1 MYILSYNI
9 PYKDLDMAMEK
20 LQIHNIYNVF
30 YESPLEIT
38 TDDYGY
44 GYIEKDDDGNIVGMW
59 ADYIE
64 KDDEDITLKVAMDDT
79 EGELNE
85 FIELVDSILGVKH
98 IALEENNTDYTTFE
112 FPAIH
117 LDDTWVI
124 ASPDEEYPN
133 KKQINFISQGAFGTG
148 MHETTQDILRLILN
162 KLDLKDKSVL
172 DIGTGSGILSIAAS
186 LTGAAKVDAVDIRD
200 ITDEVELNA
209 SLNNITNIKAIVGN
223 ILEDES
229 QIDESYDW
237 IFINIGGEETKMFM
251 EFINK
256 HLNENGDLL
265 VSGLVEWSFDE
276 VKANVEKYGFEF
288 IEKYQTNEWCTATFK
303 KR

>member
-44 GYIEKDDDGNIVGMW
+44 G
-59 ADYIE
+59 YIE

-186 LTGAAKVDAVDIRD
+186 LTGAKKVDAVDIRD

>member
-44 GYIEKDDDGNIVGMW
+44 GYIEKDD
-59 ADYIE
+59 
-64 KDDEDITLKVAMDDT
+64 EDITLKVAMDDT

-98 IALEENNTDYTTFE
+98 IGLEENTNDYTTFE

-148 MHETTQDILRLILN
+148 MHETTQDILRLILS

>member
-44 GYIEKDDDGNIVGMW
+44 G
-59 ADYIE
+59 YIE

-186 LTGAAKVDAVDIRD
+186 LTGAKKVDAVDIRD

-237 IFINIGGEETKMFM
+237 MFINIGGEETKMFM

>member
-44 GYIEKDDDGNIVGMW
+44 GYIEKDD
-59 ADYIE
+59 
-64 KDDEDITLKVAMDDT
+64 EDITLKVAMDDT

-98 IALEENNTDYTTFE
+98 IGLEENTNDYTTFE

-256 HLNENGDLL
+256 HLNENGNLL

>member
-44 GYIEKDDDGNIVGMW
+44 GYIEKDD
-59 ADYIE
+59 
-64 KDDEDITLKVAMDDT
+64 EDTTLKVAMDDT

-112 FPAIH
+112 FPSIH

>member
-44 GYIEKDDDGNIVGMW
+44 G
-59 ADYIE
+59 YIE

-237 IFINIGGEETKMFM
+237 IFINIGGEETKMFV

>member
-1 MYILSYNI
+1 MYILSYTI

-44 GYIEKDDDGNIVGMW
+44 GYIEKDD
-59 ADYIE
+59 
-64 KDDEDITLKVAMDDT
+64 EDITLKVAMEDT

-85 FIELVDSILGVKH
+85 FIARVDSILGLKH
-98 IALEENNTDYTTFE
+98 IGLEENNNDYTTFE

-117 LDDTWVI
+117 IDDTWVI
-124 ASPDEEYPN
+124 ASPDEEFPN

-162 KLDLKDKSVL
+162 KLELKDKTVL

-186 LTGAAKVDAVDIRD
+186 LIGAAKVDAVDIRD
-200 ITDEVELNA
+200 ITDEIELNA

-229 QIDESYDW
+229 QIDASYDW

-256 HLNENGDLL
+256 HLNKNGDLL

-276 VKANVEKYGFEF
+276 VKSNVEKYGFEF

>member
-1 MYILSYNI
+1 
-9 PYKDLDMAMEK
+9 ME
-20 LQIHNIYNVF
+20 
-30 YESPLEIT
+30 
-38 TDDYGY
+38 
-44 GYIEKDDDGNIVGMW
+44 
-59 ADYIE
+59 
-64 KDDEDITLKVAMDDT
+64 DT

-98 IALEENNTDYTTFE
+98 IGLEENTNDYTTFE

-117 LDDTWVI
+117 IDDTWVI
-124 ASPDEEYPN
+124 ASPEEEYPN
-133 KKQINFISQGAFGTG
+133 KNKINFISQGAFGTG
-148 MHETTQDILRLILN
+148 LHETTQDILKLILN
-162 KLDLKDKSVL
+162 KLELKDKTVL

-186 LTGAAKVDAVDIRD
+186 FTGAKKVDAVDIRD

-209 SLNNITNIKAIVGN
+209 SLNNINNIKAIVGN

-229 QIDESYDW
+229 QIDEFYDW

-251 EFINK
+251 EFINN
-256 HLNENGDLL
+256 HLNKNGNLL

-276 VKANVEKYGFEF
+276 VKANVEKYGFKF

-303 KR
+303 KSK

>member
-44 GYIEKDDDGNIVGMW
+44 GYIEKDD
-59 ADYIE
+59 
-64 KDDEDITLKVAMDDT
+64 EDITLKVAMEDT

-186 LTGAAKVDAVDIRD
+186 FTGAKKVDAVDIRD

-209 SLNNITNIKAIVGN
+209 SLNNINNIKAIVGN

-229 QIDESYDW
+229 QIDEFYDW

-256 HLNENGDLL
+256 HLNENGVLL

>member
-44 GYIEKDDDGNIVGMW
+44 G
-59 ADYIE
+59 YIE

-117 LDDTWVI
+117 IDDTWVI

>member
-44 GYIEKDDDGNIVGMW
+44 G
-59 ADYIE
+59 YIE

-237 IFINIGGEETKMFM
+237 IFINIGGKETKMFM

>member
-1 MYILSYNI
+1 MYILSYTI

-44 GYIEKDDDGNIVGMW
+44 G
-59 ADYIE
+59 YIE

-117 LDDTWVI
+117 IDDTWVI
-124 ASPDEEYPN
+124 ASPEEEYPN
-133 KKQINFISQGAFGTG
+133 KNKINFISQGAFGTG
-148 MHETTQDILRLILN
+148 LHETTQDILRLILN
-162 KLDLKDKSVL
+162 KLELKDKTVL

-186 LTGAAKVDAVDIRD
+186 FTGAKKVDAVDIRD

-209 SLNNITNIKAIVGN
+209 SLNNINNIKAIVGN

-229 QIDESYDW
+229 QIDEFYDW

-251 EFINK
+251 EFINN
-256 HLNENGDLL
+256 HLNKNGNLL

>member
-44 GYIEKDDDGNIVGMW
+44 GYIEKDD
-59 ADYIE
+59 
-64 KDDEDITLKVAMDDT
+64 EDITLKVAMDDT

-98 IALEENNTDYTTFE
+98 IGLEENTNDYTTFE

-186 LTGAAKVDAVDIRD
+186 FTGAKKVDAVDIRD

-209 SLNNITNIKAIVGN
+209 SLNNINNIKAIVGN

-229 QIDESYDW
+229 QIDEFYDW

>member
-44 GYIEKDDDGNIVGMW
+44 GYIEKDD
-59 ADYIE
+59 
-64 KDDEDITLKVAMDDT
+64 EDITLKVAMEDT

-98 IALEENNTDYTTFE
+98 IGLEENTNDYTTFE

-117 LDDTWVI
+117 IDDTWVI
-124 ASPDEEYPN
+124 ASPEEEYPN
-133 KKQINFISQGAFGTG
+133 KNKINFISQGAFGTG
-148 MHETTQDILRLILN
+148 LHETTQDILRLILN
-162 KLDLKDKSVL
+162 KLELNDKTVL

-186 LTGAAKVDAVDIRD
+186 FTGAKKVDAVDIRD

-209 SLNNITNIKAIVGN
+209 SLNNINNIKAIVGN

-229 QIDESYDW
+229 QFDEFYDW

>member
-44 GYIEKDDDGNIVGMW
+44 GYIEKDD
-59 ADYIE
+59 
-64 KDDEDITLKVAMDDT
+64 EDITLKVAMDDT

-98 IALEENNTDYTTFE
+98 IGLEENNTDYTTFE

-133 KKQINFISQGAFGTG
+133 KNQINFISQGAFGTG